1 MVPDPDQSTSVQPQ
15 TSPSRKPWL
24 LVGMLAALTLLGLCA
39 AAALTTAAVWLRGSA
54 QVSAPADKLT
64 AAAPTPSPSA
74 APAPAAA
81 VAVNRIVL
89 VDPEGRLAT
98 AAPDGSDLRVLTP
111 DGPSYQFP
119 AWSPDAS
126 RVAATG
132 GDDERGLVVVVADRL
147 GATPTTLYESA
158 LRPPFYL
165 YWSPDGRQVSF
176 LANEPTGGPRPG
188 IALHLAPADGSAD
201 SRVVQ
206 TGQPFYW
213 QWTADSSRLL
223 IHVGGAGRDARLGFL
238 DLSNGT
244 AQANLT
250 TPGFFQAPGISP
262 SGRWLSF
269 AEAADAGSQVVALRL
284 ADGQRHTVPHRGL
297 AAMSWSPTADLLAFI
312 SPAADGPFFFG
323 PLRLLDVETG
333 AVDTL
338 TNETVLAFFWSPD
351 GRTIAY
357 LTRNDDSPR
366 PQANASSVLVG
377 NGRPQGHP
385 AVLLR
390 LALVDVASGARQ
402 TLATFQP
409 TAVFL
414 TQFIPFFDQYALSH
428 RLWSPASDALVLPM
442 VDEGGQE
449 GIYVVSAA
457 GETAGERRFVA
468 PGSMAF
474 WSPR

>member
-1 MVPDPDQSTSVQPQ
+1 MVPDPNQSTSVQPQ

-54 QVSAPADKLT
+54 QVSAPADRLT

-74 APAPAAA
+74 APAAAA
-81 VAVNRIVL
+81 AVNRIVL

-111 DGPSYQFP
+111 DGSSYQFP
-119 AWSPDAS
+119 AWSPGAD
-126 RVAATG
+126 RLAAVG
-132 GDDERGLVVVVADRL
+132 SDGARGLVVVVPDQE
-147 GATPTTLYESA
+147 GATPTIVYNSV

-165 YWSPDGRQVSF
+165 YWSPDGRQISF
-176 LANEPTGGPRPG
+176 LANEPSAGPRPG
-188 IALHLAPADGSAD
+188 IALHLAPADGSTD

-213 QWTADSSRLL
+213 QWTQDSSQML
-223 IHVGGAGRDARLGFL
+223 IHVGGSGDAARLAFVAPDGQTEQL
-238 DLSNGT
+238 
-244 AQANLT
+244 NLA
-250 TPGFFQAPGISP
+250 TPGSFQAPGISP

-269 AEAADAGSQVVALRL
+269 AEAADAGSQVVALRP

-312 SPAADGPFFFG
+312 SPAADSPFFFG

-402 TLATFQP
+402 PLATFQP

-428 RLWSPASDALVLPM
+428 RLWSPASDALVLSM

>member
-15 TSPSRKPWL
+15 TSRSRKPWL

-74 APAPAAA
+74 APAAAA
-81 VAVNRIVL
+81 AINRIVL

-111 DGPSYQFP
+111 VGPRFQFP

-165 YWSPDGRQVSF
+165 YWSPDGRQISF

-201 SRVVQ
+201 SQIVQ

-213 QWTADSSRLL
+213 QWTADSSRLF
-223 IHVGGAGRDARLGFL
+223 IHVGGAGRDARLGFF
-238 DLSNGT
+238 DLSSGT

-269 AEAADAGSQVVALRL
+269 AEITDAGSQVVALRL
-284 ADGQRHTVPHRGL
+284 ADGQRRTAPHRGL
-297 AAMSWSPTADLLAFI
+297 AAMSWSPAADLLAFI
-312 SPAADGPFFFG
+312 SPVADSASFFG
-323 PLRLLDVETG
+323 PLRLLDAETG

-338 TNETVLAFFWSPD
+338 VNETVFCFFWSPD

-357 LTRNDDSPR
+357 LTRDDGRRGPQVNGSTALISDVR
-366 PQANASSVLVG
+366 PQA
-377 NGRPQGHP
+377 HP
-385 AVLLR
+385 PVRLR
-390 LALVDVASGARQ
+390 LSLVEVASGQVRAL
-402 TLATFQP
+402 TTFQP
-409 TAVFL
+409 TAVFI

-428 RLWSPASDALVLPM
+428 RLWSPAGDAIVLPM
-442 VDEGGQE
+442 VDEQGQE
-449 GIYVVSAA
+449 GIYAVSVA

-468 PGSMAF
+468 AGSMAF

>member
-1 MVPDPDQSTSVQPQ
+1 MFRDPEL
-15 TSPSRKPWL
+15 SPLSAPTRSRPRLPWIV
-24 LVGMLAALTLLGLCA
+24 VGVLAALTVLGLCT
-39 AAALTTAAVWLRGSA
+39 AAALTIAAVWLRGEALSSSPADQA
-54 QVSAPADKLT
+54 QPATEATPTAPAV
-64 AAAPTPSPSA
+64 AGA
-74 APAPAAA
+74 
-81 VAVNRIVL
+81 AVNRIAL

-111 DGPSYQFP
+111 DGPSCQFP
-119 AWSPDAS
+119 AWSPGAD
-126 RVAATG
+126 RLAAVG
-132 GDDERGLVVVVADRL
+132 SDGARGLVVVVPDQE
-147 GATPTTLYESA
+147 GATPTIVYNSV

-165 YWSPDGRQVSF
+165 YWSPDGLQISF
-176 LANEPTGGPRPG
+176 LANEPSGGPTPG
-188 IALHLAPADGSAD
+188 IALHLAPADGSTD
-201 SRVVQ
+201 SRIVQ

-213 QWTADSSRLL
+213 QWTQDSSRML
-223 IHVGGAGRDARLGFL
+223 IHVGGSGNAARLAFVAPDGQ
-238 DLSNGT
+238 T
-244 AQANLT
+244 EQPNLA
-250 TPGFFQAPGISP
+250 TPGSFQAPGISP

-269 AEAADAGSQVVALRL
+269 AEATDAGSQVVALRP

-312 SPAADGPFFFG
+312 SPAADSPFFFFG

-366 PQANASSVLVG
+366 PQADTSFVLVG
-377 NGRPQGHP
+377 NGRPQDHP

-409 TAVFL
+409 TAVLL

-442 VDEGGQE
+442 VDERGQE

-457 GETAGERRFVA
+457 GETARERRFVA